1 MAKEP
6 RLIDANGSYTL
17 NECNEA
23 GYSLGFGGG
32 FIDVYD
38 PKGKYI
44 CQFWAGDA
52 PTVDAVP
59 VVYCKDCA
67 RCKKGYCTIRKDSWG
82 ATLMVGQHDYCS
94 DGERRTDNGC

>member
-1 MAKEP
+1 MKTKP

-59 VVYCKDCA
+59 VVRCKDCKA
-67 RCKKGYCTIRKDSWG
+67 YEKDCGYCEAMGFTCEQD
-82 ATLMVGQHDYCS
+82 DFCS
-94 DGERRTDNGC
+94 YGERRTDNG